1 MCAQP
6 ATSRLLL
13 ESLAHFIKEEVRD
26 YPFPSPQGSER
37 DCQVFLH
44 GLPDEQETE
53 TYPFVIVRWLEGEI
67 ASEEDAK
74 TVVKDTVILALGIHN
89 PHSQDEA
96 GTLLAELMDCLRRA
110 LWKKRIIANRFEL
123 VEPLRS
129 QIIEQQ
135 RQQHRFHLATIE
147 TVWNYTWPP
156 KALEEAGQSQL
167 RAGNMSVDSYSESEL
182 ALARGKSKFWGNNE
196 R

>member
-1 MCAQP
+1 MCAQV
-6 ATSRLLL
+6 ATSRLVL
-13 ESLAHFIKEEVRD
+13 ESLALFVRDVVKD
-26 YPFPSPQGSER
+26 YPFPSPQGSAR

-74 TVVKDTVILALGIHN
+74 TVLKDTVMLALGIHN
-89 PHSQDEA
+89 PHSQAEA

-110 LWKKRIIANRFEL
+110 IWKKRILANRFEL

-167 RAGNMSVDSYSESEL
+167 RTVSMSVDSYSESEL
-182 ALARGKSKFWGNNE
+182 ALARGQSKIWGNNE